1 MKRIEKISDEAI
13 KMVTLPIR
21 LGIGVINA
29 ITTHMPDKL
38 EFPYE
43 LKRKD
48 VDNGTN
54 KEKPQS

>member
-1 MKRIEKISDEAI
+1 
-13 KMVTLPIR
+13 VTLPIR
-21 LGIGVINA
+21 LGIGVFNA
-29 ITTHMPDKL
+29 IVEHTPDTL
-38 EFPYE
+38 EIPYE

>member
-1 MKRIEKISDEAI
+1 MKRIDNIANEAI
-13 KMVTLPIR
+13 KVVTLPIR
-21 LGIGVINA
+21 LGIGVFNA
-29 ITTHMPDKL
+29 IVEHTPDTL
-38 EFPYE
+38 EIPYE